1 MHAERRMAERRAAER
16 RLPAAPAADICFW
29 QASTGIIGFT
39 VLEGSGR
46 LGRVK
51 DFRYE
56 EESAAITDLVIAAR
70 GRGRKPLFVPLSAVA
85 RIDWQA
91 RTLYLR

>member
-1 MHAERRMAERRAAER
+1 MLAERRGGDRRGAQR
-16 RLPAAPAADICFW
+16 RIEAGAPAADIRGWRGC
-29 QASTGIIGFT
+29 AGIIGFD
-39 VLEGSGR
+39 VLEDSVR

-51 DFRYE
+51 DFRLE

-70 GRGRKPLFVPLSAVA
+70 GRKRLYVPLSAVA

>member
-1 MHAERRMAERRAAER
+1 MTAERRSGERRANER
-16 RLPAAPAADICFW
+16 RLAAAPVADICGW
-29 QASTGIIGFT
+29 QGSAGIIGFA
-39 VLEGSGR
+39 VLESGGR

-70 GRGRKPLFVPLSAVA
+70 GRKRLFVPLSAVA